1 MIITATKPPWQK
13 KGSYGNKTTD
23 NPFYRTPSW
32 RKSRAARR
40 LESTLVNGHNLL
52 NIYCVECYK
61 ETGKE
66 VLGHNDDHIIAIK
79 DGGDQWDYSN
89 RQTLCDSH
97 HASKSAKEG
106 NERRK
111 K

>member
-1 MIITATKPPWQK
+1 M
-13 KGSYGNKTTD
+13 
-23 NPFYRTPSW
+23 
-32 RKSRAARR
+32 
-40 LESTLVNGHNLL
+40 ESTVVNGHKLL

-66 VLGHNDDHIIAIK
+66 VLGHNDDHIVAIN
-79 DGGDQWDYSN
+79 DGGDQWDYNN
-89 RQTLCDSH
+89 RQTLCNSH